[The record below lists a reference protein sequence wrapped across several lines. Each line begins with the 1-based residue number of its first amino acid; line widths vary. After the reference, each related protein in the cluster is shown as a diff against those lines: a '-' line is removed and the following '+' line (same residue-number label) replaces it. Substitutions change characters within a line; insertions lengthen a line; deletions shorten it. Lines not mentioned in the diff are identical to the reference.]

1 MIGSGTGVGDWINY
15 RRLARVVKL
24 VDTRD
29 LKSRRFRAVP
39 VRPRP
44 RAPFTCIQ
52 LTNADQYVAQYEQVP
67 QEIYR
72 NKNQQPMIKMLRTYY
87 HE

>member
-1 MIGSGTGVGDWINY
+1 MGSGTGGGDWINY

-29 LKSRRFRAVP
+29 LKSRRFRVVP

-44 RAPFTCIQ
+44 RAP
-52 LTNADQYVAQYEQVP
+52 
-67 QEIYR
+67 
-72 NKNQQPMIKMLRTYY
+72 TYSLMPTRAVK
-87 HE
+87 

>member
-1 MIGSGTGVGDWINY
+1 MGSGTGGGDWINY

-29 LKSRRFRAVP
+29 LKSRRFRVVP

-44 RAPFTCIQ
+44 RAPTYSLIP
-52 LTNADQYVAQYEQVP
+52 AHIVKQYY
-67 QEIYR
+67 
-72 NKNQQPMIKMLRTYY
+72 L
-87 HE
+87 